1 MAVTINADTSNGL
14 VMTPDTSGEIKLQS
28 AGADIATVSSS
39 GITMASGKGLAATG
53 HVLQVV
59 QSTKTDT
66 FSSSSTS
73 YTDITGLSASITP
86 SSASNKILVI
96 VNFNASVTATDNW
109 HAYQILRGATAIH
122 IGDTAS
128 SRTVASVGT
137 ALLSATGSNNVID
150 NFSINYLDSPSTTS
164 ATTYKLQGKVQSG
177 QSFVI
182 NRSDLDAD
190 ASYGLRTA
198 SSITLMEVAG

>member
-1 MAVTINADTSNGL
+1 MAGYIGNYPTAVPLT
-14 VMTPDTSGEIKLQS
+14 
-28 AGADIATVSSS
+28 GADIAD
-39 GITMASGKGLAATG
+39 GIITSAKIADGTILNVDLATG
-53 HVLQVV
+53 VGGKVLQVV
-59 QSTKTDT
+59 STNKIDT

-73 YTDITGLSASITP
+73 YTDVTGLSVSITP
-86 SSASNKILVI
+86 SSASNKILVL
-96 VNFNASVTATDNW
+96 VNFNASVTATDYW
-109 HAYQILRGATAIH
+109 YAYQILRGATAIH

-137 ALLSATGSNNVID
+137 ALLTASGSSNVID

-182 NRSDLDAD
+182 NRSDSDTD

-198 SSITLMEVAG
+198 SSITVMEIAG

>member
-1 MAVTINADTSNGL
+1 MASRLNSDSSNGL
-14 VMTPDTSGEIKLQS
+14 QLISDSSGELQFQ
-28 AGADIATVSSS
+28 SS
-39 GITMASGKGLAATG
+39 GITKATLNSSGLSSPG

-73 YTDITGLSASITP
+73 YTDVTGLSASITP
-86 SSASNKILVI
+86 SSTSSKILVL

-137 ALLSATGSNNVID
+137 ALLTATGSNNVIE
-150 NFSINYLDSPSTTS
+150 NFSIGYLDSPSTTS

-190 ASYGLRTA
+190 ATYGIRTS
-198 SSITLMEVAG
+198 SSIILMEVAG